1 MKEKRTGGFTL
12 LEIILVVVL
21 VGIVATMASTFV
33 NKGLVRNDIPL
44 TALQTEAEL
53 QGVMENMIQDFYAN
67 AIYYNDL
74 KTFQSHIRA
83 ENLYATAGMTYY
95 LAENQCKQLTGTTF
109 QNDTTNCAY
118 LYVTIKP
125 SAASGVTLSYLFTQK
140 SS

>member
-21 VGIVATMASTFV
+21 VGIVATIASTFV
-33 NKGLVRNDIPL
+33 NKGLVRKDIPL

-74 KTFQSHIRA
+74 KTFQKIGRGSCR
-83 ENLYATAGMTYY
+83 ER
-95 LAENQCKQLTGTTF
+95 
-109 QNDTTNCAY
+109 
-118 LYVTIKP
+118 V
-125 SAASGVTLSYLFTQK
+125 
-140 SS
+140 

>member
-1 MKEKRTGGFTL
+1 MKKKRTGGFTL

-83 ENLYATAGMTYY
+83 ENLYATAGMTYS
-95 LAENQCKQLTGTTF
+95 LAENQCKQLGGTTF
-109 QNDTTNCAY
+109 QNDATNCAY

-125 SAASGVTLSYLFTQK
+125 SATSGVTLSYLFTQK